1 MKCFSTL
8 TESGWKLMPVSVTA
22 LYTLDS
28 LQLLSQ
34 IESAPSEGQAKKI
47 LIDAIINKIADLMGT
62 DKGGIDPKALLFS
75 FGLNSM
81 QVVQLKTWMDNAL
94 PVTLSITQMNQYATI
109 ASLVELLLEAMSSKT
124 AGDLEAVGLSTPSGN
139 DIETQNGQLLLE
151 GAGQRSLLKVN
162 EVADPDLVAFIFPSI
177 APAGN
182 VASTVREQASKLA
195 IPNEDQIQ
203 MCIVQMPYS
212 SQPGHPIDWAKNVR
226 NAAVAIKDYM
236 DRVWR
241 EHRDDSSTLPIVFVG
256 HVFGALVAVE
266 VAHAMQVSCEVSPAN
281 LIVIHMRSPDAL
293 MEQHRSG
300 ANVESLVRFFHCIRA
315 TKAHEKLLCCRAC
328 CWTVTIDIW
337 PTKNRIILVQSLKDT
352 LSRGLLSVTVW

>member
-1 MKCFSTL
+1 
-8 TESGWKLMPVSVTA
+8 MPVSVTA

-182 VASTVREQASKLA
+182 VASTVREQASKLV

-212 SQPGHPIDWAKNVR
+212 SQPGHPIDWAKNTERRCGDQGLHGQGLEGAQGRFEHVADCFRGPHFWCTGGRRGGTR
-226 NAAVAIKDYM
+226 NAGFL
-236 DRVWR
+236 R
-241 EHRDDSSTLPIVFVG
+241 G
-256 HVFGALVAVE
+256 
-266 VAHAMQVSCEVSPAN
+266 VSCKP
-281 LIVIHMRSPDAL
+281 
-293 MEQHRSG
+293 HRHSYAQSRCADGAAQERRECRISG
-300 ANVESLVRFFHCIRA
+300 AVFPLYSSNKS
-315 TKAHEKLLCCRAC
+315 T
-328 CWTVTIDIW
+328 
-337 PTKNRIILVQSLKDT
+337 
-352 LSRGLLSVTVW
+352 